1 MPENRGA
8 LRRSLHLVA
17 PDLRPQWGM
26 VLAGVLALMLEVGF
40 RVMEPWPLK
49 IVIDA
54 LVSSLKGSGSPGATV
69 PFLLLCGLVLVAVT
83 ALRALCNYVATMC
96 FALISSRAAAR
107 LRERVFCHVQGLS
120 QQFHARNRSA
130 DTVQRIVSDVARLQ
144 DVAIQA
150 GLPLLANVSTLAVM
164 LGVMVLLDPVLAV
177 VVVAAVGAFWL
188 TSRGAGARITQASRR
203 TRQGEGRLADTAQ
216 ESLSSIA
223 VVQSYGLEDLIAR
236 RFASANQVSL
246 RQGVRALCLS
256 ARLERGTDVI
266 VGLATAAV
274 MVGGGVRVLQGA
286 MSPGDL
292 VLFTTY
298 LRTTMKPLRDMAK
311 YTGRLA
317 RAGACGE
324 RVADLMGRTPQ
335 VTSPA
340 AALVPARLHGHVRLE
355 DVRTEY
361 DGVEVLHGV
370 SLSVSPGEYVAVVGP
385 SGAGKSTLV
394 SLLTRAQ
401 DPVGG
406 TVSLDGYPL
415 QALDLG
421 LLRAS
426 VSVLHQEALL
436 LTGTVAENIRMGRQ
450 DATDAQ
456 VEAAARA
463 AGAHGFITDLP
474 QGYDTVVGERGG
486 TLSGGQ
492 RQRVGIARALLRSA
506 PVVVLDEATTGL
518 DPHSASLVL
527 DAVDRLVRG
536 RTTIAVTHDA
546 EVAVRATR
554 VVWLEEGRILMDGT
568 PQELAATSPRFRTW
582 LDSRRATSLA
592 DGGVS

>member
-582 LDSRRATSLA
+582 LDSRRAASLA
-592 DGGVS
+592 SGGVS

>member
-1 MPENRGA
+1 MPDNRGA

-26 VLAGVLALMLEVGF
+26 VLAGVLALVLEVGF

-96 FALISSRAAAR
+96 FALVSSQAAAR

-401 DPVGG
+401 DPVDG

-582 LDSRRATSLA
+582 LDSRRAASLA
-592 DGGVS
+592 GGGVS

>member
-486 TLSGGQ
+486 PLSGGQ

-592 DGGVS
+592 GGGVS

>member
-456 VEAAARA
+456 GEAAARA

>member
-463 AGAHGFITDLP
+463 AGAHGFITGLP

-592 DGGVS
+592 GGGVS

>member
-26 VLAGVLALMLEVGF
+26 VLAGVLALVLEVGF

-592 DGGVS
+592 GGGVS

>member
-592 DGGVS
+592 GGGVS

>member
-1 MPENRGA
+1 MSENRGA

-83 ALRALCNYVATMC
+83 ALRALCNYVATVC
-96 FALISSRAAAR
+96 FALVSSRAAAR

-144 DVAIQA
+144 DVAVQA

-266 VGLATAAV
+266 VGLATATV

-582 LDSRRATSLA
+582 LDSRRAASLA
-592 DGGVS
+592 GGGVS

>member
-582 LDSRRATSLA
+582 LDSRRAASLA
-592 DGGVS
+592 GGGVS

>member
-1 MPENRGA
+1 MPDNRGA

-582 LDSRRATSLA
+582 LDSRRAASLA
-592 DGGVS
+592 SGGVS

>member
-1 MPENRGA
+1 MSENRGA

-83 ALRALCNYVATMC
+83 ALRALCNYVATVC
-96 FALISSRAAAR
+96 FALVSSRAAAR

-144 DVAIQA
+144 DVAVQA

-266 VGLATAAV
+266 VGLATATV

-474 QGYDTVVGERGG
+474 QGYNTVVGERGG

-582 LDSRRATSLA
+582 LDSRRAASLA
-592 DGGVS
+592 GGGVS

>member
-1 MPENRGA
+1 MPDNRGA

-26 VLAGVLALMLEVGF
+26 VLAGVLALVLEVGF

-96 FALISSRAAAR
+96 FALVSSQAAAR

-592 DGGVS
+592 GGGVS

>member
-1 MPENRGA
+1 MPDNRGA

-324 RVADLMGRTPQ
+324 RVADLMSRTPQ

-456 VEAAARA
+456 VEAAARV

>member
-164 LGVMVLLDPVLAV
+164 LGVMILLDPVLAV

>member
-1 MPENRGA
+1 MPDNRGA

-592 DGGVS
+592 GGGVS

>member
-26 VLAGVLALMLEVGF
+26 VLAGVLALVLEVGF

-164 LGVMVLLDPVLAV
+164 LGVMVLLDLVLAV

-324 RVADLMGRTPQ
+324 RVADLMSRTPQ

>member
-1 MPENRGA
+1 MPDNRGA

-266 VGLATAAV
+266 VGLATATV

-474 QGYDTVVGERGG
+474 QGYNTVVGERGG

-582 LDSRRATSLA
+582 LDSRRAASLA
-592 DGGVS
+592 GGGVS

>member
-527 DAVDRLVRG
+527 DAVDHLVRG

-592 DGGVS
+592 GGGVS

>member
-1 MPENRGA
+1 MPDNRGA

-26 VLAGVLALMLEVGF
+26 VLAGVLALVLEVGF

-96 FALISSRAAAR
+96 FALVSSQAAAR

-474 QGYDTVVGERGG
+474 QGYNTVVGERGG

-506 PVVVLDEATTGL
+506 PVVVLDEATPGL

-582 LDSRRATSLA
+582 LDSRRAASLA
-592 DGGVS
+592 GGGVS

>member
-1 MPENRGA
+1 MPDNRGA

-96 FALISSRAAAR
+96 FALVSSQAAAR

-592 DGGVS
+592 GGGVS

>member
-1 MPENRGA
+1 MPDNRGA

-26 VLAGVLALMLEVGF
+26 VLAGVLALVLEVGF

-96 FALISSRAAAR
+96 FALVSSQAAAR

-474 QGYDTVVGERGG
+474 QGYNTVVGERGG

-582 LDSRRATSLA
+582 LDSRRAASLA
-592 DGGVS
+592 GGGVS